1 MAGAAE
7 AAGRGGGGTEPQ
19 GALDRAVFLR
29 PIAHRGLHDRRKGR
43 IENSAPAFLAAI
55 DKGYGI
61 ECDLQAAKDGV
72 PMVFHDERLDRLL
85 TARGRI
91 GELPSGELAALHY
104 RGLPSAARGI
114 LTFSECLSLIKG
126 RVPLLAEV
134 KRNRKPPPKAFLD
147 GIAAASGAYR
157 GPLALMSFDR
167 DLVIKLGRLLPA
179 MPRGWIVGRH
189 ELAARW
195 LTPGRSTARA
205 VSRLL
210 ATAPKG
216 IAFLAV
222 DVGILKPVR
231 AIVDDMGLSLPLFTW
246 TVRNVR
252 ERGAAARFADAPIF
266 EGYEP

>member
-1 MAGAAE
+1 MAGAAGT
-7 AAGRGGGGTEPQ
+7 AGRAGGEAR

-29 PIAHRGLHDRRKGR
+29 PIAHRGLHDRRRGR

-72 PMVFHDERLDRLL
+72 PMVFHDERLDRLV

-91 GELPSGELAALHY
+91 GERPSPELAALHY
-104 RGLPSAARGI
+104 RGLPNSARGI
-114 LTFSECLSLIKG
+114 LTFSECLSLIRG

-167 DLVIKLGRLLPA
+167 DLVTKLGRL
-179 MPRGWIVGRH
+179 MPQVPCGWIVGKH
-189 ELAARW
+189 EFAACW
-195 LTPGRSTARA
+195 WTPGGSKARA
-205 VSRLL
+205 VARLI

-222 DVGILKPVR
+222 DIGILKPVR
-231 AIVDDMGLSLPLFTW
+231 AFVDGTGLSLPLFTW
-246 TVRNVR
+246 TVRSVR
-252 ERGAAARFADAPIF
+252 DRAAARFADAPIF